1 LNSGIQAERIFF
13 VGNVMIDTLNANL
26 AKAIQPAFWS
36 TAGLEENGYFVLT
49 LHRPSNVD
57 NADSFARLV
66 KTINGFANA
75 PIVFPVHPR
84 TRKNL
89 DQVRNEL
96 ANIIPTDPMSYLEF
110 IFLLKNSKGV
120 VTDSGGIQEES
131 TVLGIPCITL
141 RNNTERPETITLGTN
156 ELLGDDMHLLQLAL
170 ERVQNGQWK
179 AGSIPPL
186 WDGRAADRIVEI
198 LETLPIDTT
207 TSNTPI

>member
-1 LNSGIQAERIFF
+1 
-13 VGNVMIDTLNANL
+13 
-26 AKAIQPAFWS
+26 
-36 TAGLEENGYFVLT
+36 
-49 LHRPSNVD
+49 
-57 NADSFARLV
+57 
-66 KTINGFANA
+66 
-75 PIVFPVHPR
+75 
-84 TRKNL
+84 
-89 DQVRNEL
+89 
-96 ANIIPTDPMSYLEF
+96 MSYLEF